1 MLKKMSPAAIDFE
14 IRSLSL
20 ANDFQELKSV
30 LRMIQYGLQTGKNF
44 ELIEAVLRVFLQ
56 VRISLSLS
64 LSLSINSERYNLK
77 TKVIINCTTIIF
89 CTFRFT
95 EKRCVNRQ
103 NYLLCWWRQKLP
115 MNDFGQSSKIYI
127 TTTFAY

>member
-20 ANDFQELKSV
+20 TNNFQELKSV

-56 VRISLSLS
+56 VRISFSH
-64 LSLSINSERYNLK
+64 Y
-77 TKVIINCTTIIF
+77 
-89 CTFRFT
+89 
-95 EKRCVNRQ
+95 
-103 NYLLCWWRQKLP
+103 KL
-115 MNDFGQSSKIYI
+115 
-127 TTTFAY
+127 